1 MRKHLFVAGLVLIV
15 AAPALA
21 QQTAA
26 PPELAGA
33 VSAREGVKAER
44 LAFEYFKA
52 APDSLISV
60 AKITIAPGQFIP
72 MHTHSGPEFHYVVSG
87 TLEETLGDEPA
98 RTLKAGEGHYAAAN
112 VAHGLKN
119 TGTEPATFIAFI
131 AGAKGERLTT
141 PFKK

>member
-1 MRKHLFVAGLVLIV
+1 MRKHLFVAGLVLSM

-21 QQTAA
+21 QQPT
-26 PPELAGA
+26 PPELVGVA
-33 VSAREGVKAER
+33 SAREGVKAER

-60 AKITIAPGQFIP
+60 AKITVAPGQFIP
-72 MHTHSGPEFHYVVSG
+72 MHTHSGPEYHYVIAG
-87 TLEETLGDEPA
+87 TLEEISGDEPP
-98 RTLKAGEGHYAAAN
+98 RTLKAGEGHYAAGN
-112 VAHGLKN
+112 VPHSLKN

-131 AGAKGERLTT
+131 TGKKGERLTM

>member
-1 MRKHLFVAGLVLIV
+1 MQKYLFAAGFGFLL

-21 QQTAA
+21 QQAGL

-60 AKITIAPGQFIP
+60 ARITVAPGQFIP
-72 MHTHSGPEFHYVVSG
+72 MHMHSGPEFHYVVSG
-87 TLEETLGDEPA
+87 TLEETLGDEPP
-98 RTLKAGEGHYAAAN
+98 RTLKAGEGHYAAGN

-119 TGTEPATFIAFI
+119 RGNEPATFIAFI
-131 AGAKGERLTT
+131 AGTKGERLTS